1 MKIRNHLHSCKFYG
15 TPVPI
20 DACGCLGSMLDASE
34 ARVAELERAI
44 ESWRKEETM
53 WVEREKELNALVD
66 EGIRDIQAEQ
76 GYAKRYRD
84 ALNVIAQFPDRNSE
98 WLARTAIAALN
109 PAS

>member
-1 MKIRNHLHSCKFYG
+1 MKIPEHCA
-15 TPVPI
+15 PI
-20 DACGCLGSMLDASE
+20 PYPELWQDAGICPDCAAVLL